1 MSDRAVPLHPASS
14 ANELD
19 ADLEEQMG
27 IEEQTGSNASAAKE
41 EKDVVDPKLIGD
53 SSVEH
58 RRKQIN
64 RFFGTAAAFLLFGGI
79 AGFAPTYYEFFMTRR
94 WHFDAISHQNFAK
107 VTAAEQQHG
116 SVWKVLLAI
125 HAATTVVW
133 TFLAAFQVASG
144 ATGKPGGQRKV
155 AHRRVGYAAAFMA
168 VSICTEA
175 VALQFLKRFGVG
187 STTIL
192 GVAFMIC
199 FNLFLGIRY
208 IRQKR
213 VPEHKLA
220 MLWTCAWTA
229 VPGLTRMTNY
239 AQVIFNSGCHIGF
252 YATGAFTVVMLC
264 LVPSALKVRDARSWL
279 FYINV
284 VAILFSCI
292 GDVFVTMRGQ
302 AVNGWCSSHL

>member
-1 MSDRAVPLHPASS
+1 MGI
-14 ANELD
+14 D
-19 ADLEEQMG
+19 AHMEEQMG
-27 IEEQTGSNASAAKE
+27 LEEQSGSNSSSIPK

-53 SSVEH
+53 TSAEQ

-64 RFFGTAAAFLLFGGI
+64 RFFGTAAAFLLLGGI
-79 AGFAPTYYEFFMTRR
+79 AGFSPTYYGFFTTGR
-94 WHFDAISHQNFAK
+94 WYFDAISRQNFKK

-116 SVWKVLLAI
+116 SVWKVLLAV
-125 HAATTVVW
+125 HAVTTVVW
-133 TFLAAFQVASG
+133 TLLAGFQVVTG
-144 ATGKPGGQRKV
+144 ATGKPGGQRKAV
-155 AHRRVGYAAAFMA
+155 HRRAGYAAAFMA
-168 VSICTEA
+168 VLICVEA
-175 VALQFLKRFGVG
+175 VALQFLKTFGIG

-208 IRQKR
+208 IRRKR

-239 AQVIFNSGCHIGF
+239 AQVIFGGGCHFGF

-284 VAILFSCI
+284 IALLFSCI
-292 GDVFVTMRGQ
+292 GDVSVTIRGQ
-302 AVNGWCSSHL
+302 ALNGLCSPHL